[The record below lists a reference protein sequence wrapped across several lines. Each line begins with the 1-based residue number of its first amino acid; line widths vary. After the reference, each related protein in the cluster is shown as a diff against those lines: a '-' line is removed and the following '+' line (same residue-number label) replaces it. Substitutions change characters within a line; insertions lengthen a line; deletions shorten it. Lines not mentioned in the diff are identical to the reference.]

1 MDSILVV
8 CYSYSGTTLRLAQ
21 LLASRRGWPL
31 AEIKDADS
39 RSGSLRCVMDSLLRR
54 QPHITYDGPD
64 PANFRTVVLMAP
76 IWMYRLASPMR
87 TFVHVHKGDLK
98 RVAVV
103 CTEGA
108 AGAANAF
115 TEIAHVLGHAPV
127 ATAAFL
133 QREIAD
139 GSCTGRL
146 LDFGEAL
153 QPGTAPRQPAAR
165 PAPTIQ
171 PTPQEQP

>member
-8 CYSYSGTTLRLAQ
+8 CYSYTGTTLRLAQ

-31 AEIKDADS
+31 AEIRDADS
-39 RSGSLRCVMDSLLRR
+39 RSGNLRCVVDSLLRR

-64 PANFRTVVLMAP
+64 PADFRTVVLMAP

-87 TFVHVHKGDLK
+87 TFLHVHKRDMK

-108 AGAANAF
+108 AGASNAF
-115 TEIAHVLGHAPV
+115 EEVARVLGKAPV
-127 ATAAFL
+127 ATATFL
-133 QREIAD
+133 QREIED
-139 GSCTGRL
+139 GSCTERL
-146 LDFGEAL
+146 LEFGEAL
-153 QPGTAPRQPAAR
+153 QPGSAAKQPAAR